1 MRHLAALV
9 AVTLLLSCSVTPVAD
24 EGDGK
29 TLYGLDDRVELRE
42 ASQPLRNAGASVV
55 ALFGSDALIPVADGR
70 WRLRFGPSG
79 AERGWCPDERFSRQP
94 RGALCSGFLI
104 APDRIATSAH
114 CVRPPDDPYAAG
126 LDCDEARFVFGFG
139 LGADGEPPAVLT
151 PEQVY
156 RCAAVID
163 GEGSPN
169 GADWRVVR
177 LDRAVSDRLPLPVY
191 AGDTP
196 LARGT
201 ALTVIGHPI
210 GLPAKVAP
218 GGAVTDGVGRRA
230 PERARRRALIAR
242 PEGAR
247 GRAPQANGT
256 CQHDEHH
263 KEQRPRVGRASGT
276 LSKLWRG
283 ERRSTTKLAYGLA
296 DTGTRGH
303 HGRKRQHRPRW

>member
-218 GGAVTDGVGRRA
+218 GGAVTDDTTVDHFVADLDTYEGNSGSPVLA
-230 PERARRRALIAR
+230 TLAAR
-242 PEGAR
+242 PVVVGLLAR
-247 GRAPQANGT
+247 GETDFDATPEGCERSRRCDAERCGG
-256 CQHDEHH
+256 EH
-263 KEQRPRVGRASGT
+263 VT
-276 LSKLWRG
+276 
-283 ERRSTTKLAYGLA
+283 RSTRFASWASATV
-296 DTGTRGH
+296 
-303 HGRKRQHRPRW
+303 RP